1 MREADDFDEAVPVP
15 DTVWE
20 TEKEWEKTH
29 PMEGRDVIR
38 QIGDN
43 LDPPSET
50 CITIKVVY
58 NNGWV
63 NQFNS
68 AAEAAAGAQAVIDE
82 TQAIYQERYSVA
94 NRLNSRITFNI
105 AGGGRKIIIFS
116 LYSLFYPIC
125 NILTTI

>member
-1 MREADDFDEAVPVP
+1 MREADGFDEAVPVP

-105 AGGGRKIIIFS
+105 AGGGRKIISFS
-116 LYSLFYPIC
+116 SYSLFYPTS
-125 NILTTI
+125 NF